1 IYMAHPI
8 LPLYFDNPLGYWLFP
23 KLESSAFFVTPDVV
37 TDRVVERLAKQ
48 TRSEKPFFW
57 KVFYSCTHMP
67 YTNPPEFAT
76 KWTDPKYQGEHK
88 HQFHFDVNTWI
99 SSLDMGKKWAT
110 TKQDDLNQI
119 IGLYDGGVS
128 KFDDC
133 VRRVVEQ
140 LKATGQYENTIILV
154 TSDHGDNLF
163 EPNCTFGHGNTFNG
177 GDQNNN
183 IPAVF
188 HVPGLEKRSH
198 SISKVVRSIDFGPTI
213 LDLCGI
219 PKDPRME
226 GTSLRAYLEKPDADL
241 GLAFFGETSYQFYPR
256 HIPGEKPACIQ
267 VPMDTTTKIDESF
280 NCHFV
285 LQDQYQAD
293 VLKTKERVLRT
304 ENWKFVF
311 TPGSEGYDIL
321 RLYDL
326 QHDPHCE
333 KNVALL
339 YPEVFAA
346 MKQRLMLWMREKKE
360 SRIPDVF
367 PNGEPPADRPTT

>member
-1 IYMAHPI
+1 
-8 LPLYFDNPLGYWLFP
+8 
-23 KLESSAFFVTPDVV
+23 
-37 TDRVVERLAKQ
+37 
-48 TRSEKPFFW
+48 
-57 KVFYSCTHMP
+57 
-67 YTNPPEFAT
+67 
-76 KWTDPKYQGEHK
+76 
-88 HQFHFDVNTWI
+88 
-99 SSLDMGKKWAT
+99 
-110 TKQDDLNQI
+110 
-119 IGLYDGGVS
+119 VS